1 MPDPEHPV
9 LAGLREICGGDDEFA
24 RELAESF
31 LESAPRC
38 LAGIDAALRNGDLP
52 ALAAQAH
59 ALKGIGRTIGAAD
72 LAEAC
77 KQLESAG
84 ICAELNVAATAATR
98 LGDAWE
104 RVRTALENLLV
115 VEIEK

>member
-1 MPDPEHPV
+1 V
-9 LAGLREICGGDDEFA
+9 LAELARICGGDDEFA

-38 LAGIDAALRNGDLP
+38 LAAIDIALRNSDAR
-52 ALAAQAH
+52 ALAAESH
-59 ALKGIGRTIGAAD
+59 ALNGISRTIGAED

-77 KQLESAG
+77 VQLENAAR
-84 ICAELNVAATAATR
+84 CAELEAAAAVAAR

-104 RVRTALENLLV
+104 KVRIALENLLV
-115 VEIEK
+115 VEIAK